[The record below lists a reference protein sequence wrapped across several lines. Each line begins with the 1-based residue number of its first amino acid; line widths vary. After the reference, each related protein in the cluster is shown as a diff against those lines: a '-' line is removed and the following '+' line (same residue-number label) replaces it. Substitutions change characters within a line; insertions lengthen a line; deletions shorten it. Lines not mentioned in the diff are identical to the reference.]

1 MSTVDTLA
9 LVDTIAPS
17 EFEEPI
23 DQFLDRHL
31 REMPVMRSSDVT
43 EQRARAVAAK
53 LSLPH
58 MGFVLSR
65 ARLATLM
72 EPVRGGGVVCMVA
85 GPGYGKT
92 AFIVDLLSSIPGRA
106 VYFSVDEGD
115 SDPVRFLTYLMAGLG
130 MEACGQPEMG
140 SLDWSSPGQPDAA
153 VLDLTAGIV
162 DFISR
167 QAGQST
173 LIAIDDFHL
182 ADSSPQVVIA
192 LELIVRGLPPG
203 WTVLVSSRRPVPL
216 RLDGVS
222 LGGRFVQLHARELR
236 LSPGEVAAWAS
247 RNWDV
252 QLPPSDA
259 RALWRLTQGWP
270 AALVLLGQRLLSG
283 HSNVTRKDIVAVIAR
298 GRDLRAYLEQGILS
312 GLDELGARTMLT
324 AGLLPRVM
332 FPRDEAFFSGP
343 VGQAELVLDEF
354 VSRGYLVTR
363 AGRRSYTVHPLVQGF
378 AEREAWQTNETI
390 GLIDRAVAHLEHIG
404 EHHRAVSLYL
414 RAGRFQD
421 AARILRSL
429 ILSSSTTAAGSTRD
443 EWLALIPDE
452 IPTDDGVDPWLIV
465 AKARI
470 LQAHAGHA
478 QASALYKRAAQLLAA
493 RDDKEGLL
501 PVLVSSAFCL
511 SNQGLW
517 EESLAV
523 MKRCRSLARSPRER
537 VEVLVV
543 EGGILVSL
551 CRWDEA
557 VENWEKALA
566 LAPTDARE
574 TLTRRI
580 HLHRARLFHALG
592 HYRLAR
598 LWAERA
604 IENGNCPETF
614 GRAVALSAA
623 GVLASLT
630 GDYDRAARLSTE
642 GQRLVRSRGY
652 ALLESSFLL
661 CQAMVALG
669 EWDYRSAVMKIRE
682 AQTQAAKAGDT
693 DDSFWAENMLGDLC
707 RCNGN
712 AQRALE
718 HHRAAID
725 TVDKN
730 RLSFSERMSAA
741 MATGM
746 DLVVLGREAEAQA
759 SLEETVRV
767 SRRSGLKSLLAPALF
782 YLGWLHARAGREHE
796 AARSLT
802 EAVRI
807 AEEHDHIHFF
817 CQEAKVATPILAL
830 CDRFGA
836 GSFVRERIVIR
847 LPDRLRLYFL
857 ALAEGN
863 TYPTDMPLGPPR
875 RLEGIGR
882 IPSRGEGDQPESP
895 ATVGMESLTE
905 REREILKMIALGMPN
920 KVIGAKLFISEKT
933 VKTHANHIFRKLS
946 VSSRLQATLAFQN
959 HQRTGATGS
968 VVPRG
973 RR

>member
-1 MSTVDTLA
+1 MIS
-9 LVDTIAPS
+9 
-17 EFEEPI
+17 
-23 DQFLDRHL
+23 
-31 REMPVMRSSDVT
+31 
-43 EQRARAVAAK
+43 
-53 LSLPH
+53 
-58 MGFVLSR
+58 
-65 ARLATLM
+65 AT
-72 EPVRGGGVVCMVA
+72 
-85 GPGYGKT
+85 
-92 AFIVDLLSSIPGRA
+92 
-106 VYFSVDEGD
+106 
-115 SDPVRFLTYLMAGLG
+115 
-130 MEACGQPEMG
+130 
-140 SLDWSSPGQPDAA
+140 
-153 VLDLTAGIV
+153 
-162 DFISR
+162 
-167 QAGQST
+167 
-173 LIAIDDFHL
+173 
-182 ADSSPQVVIA
+182 
-192 LELIVRGLPPG
+192 
-203 WTVLVSSRRPVPL
+203 
-216 RLDGVS
+216 
-222 LGGRFVQLHARELR
+222 
-236 LSPGEVAAWAS
+236 
-247 RNWDV
+247 
-252 QLPPSDA
+252 
-259 RALWRLTQGWP
+259 
-270 AALVLLGQRLLSG
+270 
-283 HSNVTRKDIVAVIAR
+283 
-298 GRDLRAYLEQGILS
+298 YLEQGILS
-312 GLDELGARTMLT
+312 GLDESGAQTMLT
-324 AGLLPRVM
+324 AGLLPRVI

-343 VGQAELVLDEF
+343 AGQAELVLGDF

-363 AGRRSYTVHPLVQGF
+363 TGRRGYTVHPLVQGF
-378 AEREAWQTNETI
+378 AEREAWRTNEAT

-404 EHHRAVSLYL
+404 EHHRAVSLHL
-414 RAGRFQD
+414 RAAHFQD

-429 ILSSSTTAAGSTRD
+429 ILSSPCTAAGSTRD
-443 EWLALIPDE
+443 EWLTLIPDDAS
-452 IPTDDGVDPWLIV
+452 THDTVDPWLIV

-566 LAPTDARE
+566 LAPEGMKE
-574 TLTRRI
+574 TLTRRV

-604 IENGNCPETF
+604 IENGDCPGTF
-614 GRAVALSAA
+614 GRAVALSCG
-623 GVLASLT
+623 GVLAGLT
-630 GDYDRAARLSTE
+630 GDYERASRLAAE
-642 GQRLVRSRGY
+642 GQRLVCTRGY

-661 CQAMVALG
+661 CQATVALG
-669 EWDYRSAVMKIRE
+669 EWNYRIAVAKIRE
-682 AQTQAAKAGDT
+682 AQTQAAKAGDA

-741 MATGM
+741 MAMGM
-746 DLVVLGREAEAQA
+746 DLVVLGREAEAQT

-782 YLGWLHARAGREHE
+782 YLGWLHARAGRERE

-817 CQEAKVATPILAL
+817 CQEARVATPILAL

-836 GSFVRERIVIR
+836 GSFVRDTIVSR
-847 LPDRLRLYFL
+847 LPARLRLYFL
-857 ALAEGN
+857 ALAEGK
-863 TYPTDMPLGPPR
+863 TYPTDVPLGPPR
-875 RLEGIGR
+875 RLDGPGR
-882 IPSRGEGDQPESP
+882 APNGAGGDQPELSV
-895 ATVGMESLTE
+895 AVGIESLTE

-946 VSSRLQATLAFQN
+946 VSSRLQATLVFQS
-959 HQRTGATGS
+959 HQRIGAAGS
-968 VVPRG
+968 VAPR
-973 RR
+973 RRR